1 MLLLTS
7 PNKLS
12 FVILILSK
20 LIEIEIMAEKPVRT
34 RTKNPLLDG
43 GLKGRG
49 IYLLPNLFT

>member
-1 MLLLTS
+1 M
-7 PNKLS
+7 
-12 FVILILSK
+12 LSK

-49 IYLLPNLFT
+49 IYLLRYLFTS